1 MTPGMID
8 VLASILCLE
17 MLLNISRFI
26 RTWNKKNAV
35 FENTFTLFLV
45 VLIINF
51 LYLYFMQWAYLG

>member
-26 RTWNKKNAV
+26 RTRNKKNAV
-35 FENTFTLFLV
+35 FENTFMLFLI

-51 LYLYFMQWAYLG
+51 LYLYFRQRSYLG

>member
-8 VLASILCLE
+8 LIASILCLE

-35 FENTFTLFLV
+35 FENTFTLFLI

-51 LYLYFMQWAYLG
+51 LYLYFRQRGYLG

>member
-8 VLASILCLE
+8 LLASILFLE
-17 MLLNISRFI
+17 MLLNISRFV

-35 FENTFTLFLV
+35 YENTFMVFLV

-51 LYLYFMQWAYLG
+51 LYLYFMQRAYLG

>member
-8 VLASILCLE
+8 LIASILCLE

-35 FENTFTLFLV
+35 FENTFTLFLI

-51 LYLYFMQWAYLG
+51 LYLYFKQRAYLG